1 METRIGREIN
11 GQDLCNQK
19 TIGVIPKGKI
29 SEINVII
36 PISGHSFLKELVGL
50 ASAALKV
57 R

>member
-1 METRIGREIN
+1 VETRIGREIN